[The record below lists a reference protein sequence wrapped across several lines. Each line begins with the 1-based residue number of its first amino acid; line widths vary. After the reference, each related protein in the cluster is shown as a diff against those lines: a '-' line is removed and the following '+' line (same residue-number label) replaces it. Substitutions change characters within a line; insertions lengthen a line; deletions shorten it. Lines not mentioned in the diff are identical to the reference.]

1 MAAQQEIDPRAFFKD
16 GRFSQTFHLPADPS
30 DDRGTAIQVKYADY
44 GYRNP
49 SNPQEENVLLFFAP
63 LCASRIIHC
72 AKDEL
77 AKKHHVRI
85 VVMDRPGF
93 GGTDP
98 VKLEKRAVIC
108 RKMTLALLK
117 HLEIG
122 KVSVACHSG
131 GTVYALDMLL
141 HHPEILHP
149 GRSYMAIGAPWV
161 LPSRSNIW
169 SMSFV
174 KALPVGMMAQA
185 DKAIGFFNNTLG
197 PAFTS
202 SVGFSQLFT
211 TPTPLGPE
219 GDSEFAKFE
228 ESLEPHLFK
237 IVHAESIEGFSD
249 ESLLLMQKINGIS
262 GFGDWLDYDDL
273 VPKLVSVLR
282 ESGRQL
288 TIDVFYAET
297 DSMIGA
303 PETAGPQWMNACWK
317 GEQVG
322 DTISYNAKTIK
333 GADHNTIWSIRRGVP
348 EEVFKKLSQ

>member
-1 MAAQQEIDPRAFFKD
+1 MAAQQEIDPETFLKD
-16 GRFSQTFHLPADPS
+16 PRFSQTFQIEADPS
-30 DDRGTAIQVKYADY
+30 NGFPTAIKVKYADY

-49 SNPQEENVLLFFAP
+49 SDPSEENVLLFFAP

-77 AKKHHVRI
+77 AKKHRVR
-85 VVMDRPGF
+85 VVTMDRPGF

-98 VKLEKRAVIC
+98 VKLEQRAVLC
-108 RKMTLALLK
+108 RKMTLALLR
-117 HLEIG
+117 HLGID

-141 HHPEILHP
+141 HHPEILHT
-149 GRSYMAIGAPWV
+149 GRSYMAIGAPWI
-161 LPSRSNIW
+161 LPSRSNVW
-169 SMSFV
+169 SMSLV

-211 TPTPLGPE
+211 TPTPPSPT
-219 GDSEFAKFE
+219 GDSEFARFE
-228 ESLEPHLFK
+228 ESLEPSLFK
-237 IVHAESIEGFSD
+237 YVHAESIEGFSD
-249 ESLLLMQKINGIS
+249 ESLFLMQKVNGIS

-273 VPKLVSVLR
+273 VPKLASALR
-282 ESGRQL
+282 GSGRQL
-288 TIDVFYAET
+288 TIDVFYAES

-303 PETAGPQWMNACWK
+303 PGTAGPEWMNACWTR
-317 GEQVG
+317 EHAG
-322 DTISYNAKTIK
+322 DTINYNVKTIK
-333 GADHNTIWSIRRGVP
+333 KADHNTVWSIRRGVP